1 MKEESLKA
9 FDQQVHDLTQ
19 DLVASN
25 QQLTECTG
33 KLDQTQEIL
42 QENRVGW
49 NKVAIILN
57 SELYKIRV
65 GSNREF

>member
-49 NKVAIILN
+49 NKVDIILRA
-57 SELYKIRV
+57 SRFE
-65 GSNREF
+65 

>member
-9 FDQQVHDLTQ
+9 FDQQVHGLTQ

-49 NKVAIILN
+49 NARNIILK
-57 SELYKIRV
+57 YKIRV
-65 GSNREF
+65 GWNK